1 MRTKFITSCVDADAF
16 PQPSRPEVA
25 FVGRSNVG
33 KSSLLNAL
41 TSAKIAKVSRTPGR
55 TQMVNFFTVDGK
67 DWGFSLADLP
77 GYGYAKAP
85 KALQRTWGPLIEQYL
100 ETRDPLRAMLL
111 LVDIRRGVQADD
123 LDLVRWM
130 LETSE
135 QRDISIEVVAT
146 KIDKLP
152 KAKQKPALDRI
163 ARELGLDRSHIHG
176 TSALSRQGLTELLD
190 HLRDIVAPNGAPLSS
205 P

>member
-16 PQPSRPEVA
+16 PQLSRPEVA

-33 KSSLLNAL
+33 KSSLLNVL

-100 ETRDPLRAMLL
+100 DTRDALKAMLL
-111 LVDIRRGVQADD
+111 LIDVRRGVQADD
-123 LDLVRWM
+123 LQLVQWM
-130 LETSE
+130 VETSDE
-135 QRDISIEVVAT
+135 RGIAIEVVAT
-146 KIDKLP
+146 KTDKLP
-152 KAKQKPALDRI
+152 KSKLKPALGRI
-163 ARELGLDRSHIHG
+163 ASELGLQRSQVHG
-176 TSALSRQGLTELLD
+176 TSALNRQGLAELLD
-190 HLRDIVAPNGAPLSS
+190 HLRDILEPTGAPESS